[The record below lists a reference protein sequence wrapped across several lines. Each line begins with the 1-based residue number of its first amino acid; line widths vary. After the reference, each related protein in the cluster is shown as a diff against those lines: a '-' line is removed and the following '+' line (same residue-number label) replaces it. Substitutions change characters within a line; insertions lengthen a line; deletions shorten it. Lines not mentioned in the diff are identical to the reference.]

1 MIAILAPYALAIA
14 SLWLVCALSVGITAI
29 VRSVLHRKR
38 IDRRVRDLI
47 LQRRAYHG
55 L

>member
-1 MIAILAPYALAIA
+1 MIAFLAPYALAVGVFWM
-14 SLWLVCALSVGITAI
+14 LCAISIGITGI
-29 VRSVLHRKR
+29 IRSIQHRRR